1 MLSYDQES
9 RNFWKGDQLRDQIYF
24 LGSLW
29 TFFSQSKPTPS
40 WQNPEIFRNILE
52 FILKF
57 LKVFYWKLAPCEKFR
72 FGDNFSITIYQA
84 HAIWEQ
90 NCFWLGKFL
99 IFVTNIREFLENF
112 AWGFPDPPWVFFF
125 ETSKLSCLVIH
136 YESIFCF
143 VFTKAEQNCLII
155 PYLCMCQPLLRL
167 QWWPGR
173 VRTLRK
179 GFSTACRRRAWADRR
194 RGSSKWRGTSSGNA
208 LPGIRHDR
216 LLDLVVVAGGT
227 IYHVSFKI
235 RQTGEIRKMKY
246 VCSVK
251 VEEVTQS
258 WLWNWD
264 SQLFKI
270 KLLICVPYSICKTDH
285 R

>member
-1 MLSYDQES
+1 MHQ
-9 RNFWKGDQLRDQIYF
+9 FQ
-24 LGSLW
+24 
-29 TFFSQSKPTPS
+29 
-40 WQNPEIFRNILE
+40 IFRNSH
-52 FILKF
+52 FYLKCF
-57 LKVFYWKLAPCEKFR
+57 LKTER
-72 FGDNFSITIYQA
+72 FKTYCQRSIRSKSY
-84 HAIWEQ
+84 
-90 NCFWLGKFL
+90 
-99 IFVTNIREFLENF
+99 
-112 AWGFPDPPWVFFF
+112 
-125 ETSKLSCLVIH
+125 KLSGK
-136 YESIFCF
+136 
-143 VFTKAEQNCLII
+143 TKFSMASCCLII

-179 GFSTACRRRAWADRR
+179 GFSTACRRRAWAGRR

-251 VEEVTQS
+251 VEEITQS
-258 WLWNWD
+258 WLLIEWD
-264 SQLFKI
+264 TSHTIGNTKCGTVAKNQS
-270 KLLICVPYSICKTDH
+270 KLLWQGTTLKAFDWRCPLEVGNGWH
-285 R
+285 RFKLFYFLLKNLRNRSNSNKKLIQKFHSHFKQDTKPRLVNVK